1 MEERAQEGKREWGP
15 QNSATLGAG
24 NTQTSPITSI
34 YFFSNWYFFF
44 FFGVHI
50 S

>member
-24 NTQTSPITSI
+24 NTQPSPITSI
-34 YFFSNWYFFF
+34 YFFFFCFFF